1 MDLLPYLLPLDTS
14 FRVTGLVID
23 ADTHEVVVELDA
35 IAADCPCPCC
45 HQLAERVHSHYWRSI
60 VDLPWA
66 ALLVHLHLHVRTF
79 FCDNSACPRKI
90 FTERLPTL
98 VAPSA
103 KRTLRLAQQQQQLG
117 LALGGNPSVRVS
129 AELDRGASRNT
140 LLRLVHRLPLPEP
153 RAPEVIG
160 IDDWAWKKGQRYGT
174 IITDLERQCP
184 IALLEDRDAE
194 TLADWLKQHPT
205 IRIIAR
211 DRGGIYA
218 EGATKGAPQ
227 AIQVADRFHML
238 GNLADTLLPV
248 FEQYADLL
256 RTTTNPRSIIEDPV
270 EGMTDRVP
278 AATEALIAQLPPPRP
293 SPKHQAQA
301 EQRRA
306 ARLARYERARELH
319 THGWPIRAIGR
330 ELGLNRNTVRAY
342 IRAPSFPER
351 QPRVLRQPGVL
362 EPFIPYLIERW
373 NAGCRNGTALW
384 KEVIERG
391 YTGKRV
397 TVFSFVTRLRKALG
411 IPTKQRARSE
421 GTVILL
427 EQRPLTPR
435 NAVWQ
440 VLQRPEKRA
449 KLTTERIEKLRA
461 AHPDLEEA
469 ISLTESFASLVRT
482 RAPEA
487 LDCWLDQAAAC
498 TLKPFQSFAA
508 SLRRDYNAVRAGVEL
523 PWSTGPVEGEI
534 NRLKMV
540 KRAMFGRAGFP
551 LLQRRVLLAG

>member
-1 MDLLPYLLPLDTS
+1 MDLLPYLLPLGDS
-14 FRVTGLVID
+14 FQVNQLCIESEEQLVT
-23 ADTHEVVVELDA
+23 VELEA
-35 IAADCPCPCC
+35 IAPDCPCPSCR
-45 HQLAERVHSHYWRSI
+45 LPAERIHSRYQRT
-60 VDLPWA
+60 VADVPWA
-66 ALLVHLHLHVRTF
+66 DLIVMLRLLVRTF
-79 FCDNSACPRKI
+79 FCDNAACERKI
-90 FTERLPTL
+90 FTERCPSL

-103 KRTLRLAQQQQQLG
+103 RRSLRLSHQQQQMG
-117 LALGGNPSVRVS
+117 LALGGNPGARLSS
-129 AELDRGASRNT
+129 ALDRDASRNT
-140 LLRLVHRLPLPEP
+140 LLRLVRRLPLPEP
-153 RAPEVIG
+153 RAPEVVG
-160 IDDWAWKKGQRYGT
+160 IDDWAWKQGQRYGT

-256 RTTTNPRSIIEDPV
+256 RTTTNPRSITEDPV
-270 EGMTDRVP
+270 EGMTDGVP
-278 AATEALIAQLPPPRP
+278 AATEALIAQLPPPSP

-319 THGWPIRAIGR
+319 AQGWPIRAIGR

-362 EPFIPYLIERW
+362 EPCIPYLIERW

-391 YTGKRV
+391 DTGKRV

-449 KLTTERIEKLRA
+449 KLTTERIETLRA

-487 LDCWLDQAAAC
+487 LDCWLDQAAAS

-540 KRAMFGRAGFP
+540 KRAMFGRASFP